1 MLLEDYFDFLSQ
13 NEIRLKGH
21 RIGIEDVL
29 YEHIYNELSP
39 AELVER
45 FPTLSAEQIYATILY
60 YLNNRER
67 LDSYLAKWLEH
78 GQRMREEQERNPTT
92 AMLKLRRAKAEQMG
106 EPLGK
111 RLLKFAGTIPGLPP
125 DMAENHD
132 HYIHDQP
139 RQ

>member
-29 YEHIYNELSP
+29 YEHIYNELTP
-39 AELVER
+39 AELAER

-67 LDSYLAKWLEH
+67 MDSYLARWLDH
-78 GQRMREEQERNPTT
+78 GERMREEQARIPTP
-92 AMLKLRRAKAEQMG
+92 AMLKLRRIKAELEAAEQ
-106 EPLGK
+106 EQAK
-111 RLLKFAGTIPGLPP
+111 RRTA
-125 DMAENHD
+125 
-132 HYIHDQP
+132 
-139 RQ
+139 